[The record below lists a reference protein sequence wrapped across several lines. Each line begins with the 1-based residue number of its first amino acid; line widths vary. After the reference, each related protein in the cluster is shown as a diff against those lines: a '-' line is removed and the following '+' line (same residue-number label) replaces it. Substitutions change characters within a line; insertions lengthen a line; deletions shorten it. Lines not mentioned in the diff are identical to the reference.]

1 MQNINWYKVRHYVK
15 WTLAATTLMFFMVT
29 IVQLVIVKQFYI
41 RRYVEIHLIETSNGG
56 EYGDGP
62 NSISID
68 DESKILRVDEEID
81 TNRFNQTDE
90 HNNNNNETNHMNEWS
105 INLEPGRAGIDDD
118 INIANPSDDIERYS
132 LEVKLITGIIVLIV
146 VIIEMLYCLLYIY
159 IISQKRFCSMLCFA
173 ILSSLSLIFHTHLY
187 LTVPLETSSSSSS
200 SGHNWTVEHNQAS
213 TFLSHVDSLDTESLV
228 NHITHSSLIEVI
240 MATVET
246 VLALFYTT
254 LLYKFPGRNQSQ
266 HRITGF
272 LRLPAGGPARQ
283 PGDVQQQFLRNN
295 GTIPNGHAVA
305 IEMNSIDGDDEHV
318 DNVVNNDSSSQS
330 SSSMSS
336 VNDERQQMAPSMH
349 REKKQQQDQVN
360 VVASQTTR
368 PNDHLTTVV
377 DDHEQ
382 PLINGVMNGV
392 KHCPVLS

>member
-90 HNNNNNETNHMNEWS
+90 HNNNNETNHMNEWS

-200 SGHNWTVEHNQAS
+200 GHNWTVEHNQAS

-246 VLALFYTT
+246 VLALFYTI

-266 HRITGF
+266 H
-272 LRLPAGGPARQ
+272 L
-283 PGDVQQQFLRNN
+283 
-295 GTIPNGHAVA
+295 A